1 MSQLTERFGTLVF
14 SDHVRKQYLPSD
26 IYKKLNKTKM
36 ANLSI
41 SMWRTRSRMR

>member
-26 IYKKLNKTKM
+26 ISKT

-41 SMWRTRSRMR
+41 SMWRMRLRTR